1 MSTTTGTPICR
12 IPLSGQILDRCSP
25 WKRSVEREQ
34 LLYKLVKVAEFLKA
48 VRISRTCL
56 FEKNHSPVMMFSTLV
71 PSPMCSL
78 YIVRA
83 PPESGRSLGV
93 QHLSRVLASLCFA
106 SIALSDGISCTALH
120 APSAA
125 QCPGGHASQGGCC
138 IHSGTLTERYTFSCM
153 VSTVRLSIIICI
165 ARSPALVP
173 SCY

>member
-1 MSTTTGTPICR
+1 MLVFEVSERLYAMSTTTGTPICR

-93 QHLSRVLASLCFA
+93 QHLSGFWPRCVL
-106 SIALSDGISCTALH
+106 
-120 APSAA
+120 
-125 QCPGGHASQGGCC
+125 
-138 IHSGTLTERYTFSCM
+138 
-153 VSTVRLSIIICI
+153 
-165 ARSPALVP
+165 PALP
-173 SCY
+173 